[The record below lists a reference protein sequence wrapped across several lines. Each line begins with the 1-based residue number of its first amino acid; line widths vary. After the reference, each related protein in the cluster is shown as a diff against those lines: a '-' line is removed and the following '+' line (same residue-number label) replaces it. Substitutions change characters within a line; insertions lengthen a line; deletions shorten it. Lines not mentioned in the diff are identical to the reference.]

1 MHSSADQTPADRPTH
16 LATVAL
22 EDYYQ
27 VGAFNELVQRGE
39 WYRFESRLEH
49 GTRRALELLAAHN
62 VRATFFVLG
71 WVAEQFPELVRT
83 VAEAGHEIAS
93 KGYYHRHI
101 HQMSPEEFRDDLQR
115 AEGALRASTGRQ
127 VLGYR
132 VAGDWLRPEDH
143 WVLDAL
149 VANGYRYDSSL
160 APRMGQYAHEPWRR
174 FAHEHRT
181 ADGQLWEF
189 PISSASLF
197 GQALPIGGGN
207 YLRQL
212 PSWLVRGGARR
223 WMSAGR
229 SPFVLYFHT
238 WELDVEQPRIA
249 AARAHQRVR
258 HYRNLDR
265 MESRLSW
272 FLSRWRFGT
281 VAAHLGLEPATV
293 GVPAAASTVAATLE
307 PAAPSTRS
315 DKRTPVTVV
324 VPCHNEE
331 LILPYLANT
340 LRSVEQQ
347 LESHYRLEFVFVDD
361 GSTDGTLLAMRR
373 LFGDRPHYRIEALA
387 HNGGVAAAI
396 THGIQCAST
405 EIVCSIDCDC
415 TYDPHELLRMIPLLD
430 ANTQMVVASPYHPMG
445 AVLNVPRWRLALSH
459 NLSRLYRLV
468 LHNRLH
474 TYTSCFRVYRRSA
487 VAGVR
492 LDRGGFLGVTEL
504 LCRLDLA
511 GAQVV
516 EYPATLNVRMLGR
529 SKLRVLRIIGGHLV
543 LLARVALTR
552 LRGRS
557 AWTSPTPR

>member
-1 MHSSADQTPADRPTH
+1 MIPRPERALKEAPAH

-27 VGAFNELVQRGE
+27 VGAFNELVQRRE
-39 WYRFESRLEH
+39 WYRFESRLEQ
-49 GTRRALELLAAHN
+49 GTLRTLDLLAAHD

-71 WVAEQFPELVRT
+71 WVAEQFPELVRR
-83 VAEAGHEIAS
+83 VADAGHEIAS
-93 KGYYHRHI
+93 KGFYHRHI

-115 AEGALRASTGRQ
+115 AEAAIRDATGRQ

-149 VANGYRYDSSL
+149 VAAGYRYDSSI
-160 APRMGQYAHEPWRR
+160 APRFRHYAHEPWRR

-189 PISSASLF
+189 PISSRNIL
-197 GQALPIGGGN
+197 GQVVPIGGGN

-212 PSWLVRGGARR
+212 PSWLVRGGAKR
-223 WMSAGR
+223 WMSGGHG
-229 SPFVLYFHT
+229 PFVLYFHT
-238 WELDVEQPRIA
+238 WELDPEQPRIS
-249 AARAHQRVR
+249 AARAHQRLR
-258 HYRNLDR
+258 HYRNLDQ
-265 MESRLSW
+265 MQKRLAW
-272 FLSRWRFGT
+272 FLSRWHFGT
-281 VAAHLGLEPATV
+281 VAEHLGIEQESSTPMPAPSRESV
-293 GVPAAASTVAATLE
+293 VLAEAAATPDT
-307 PAAPSTRS
+307 
-315 DKRTPVTVV
+315 RTPVTVV

-340 LRSVEQQ
+340 LRSFEAA
-347 LESHYRLEFVFVDD
+347 LAPRYRLQFVFVDD
-361 GSTDGTLLAMRR
+361 GSTDGTLAAMRK
-373 LFGDRPHYRIEALA
+373 LFGGRPGYRIETLA

-396 THGIQCAST
+396 MHGIKCAET
-405 EIVCSIDCDC
+405 EVVCSIDCDC

-430 ANTQMVVASPYHPMG
+430 VDTQLVVASPYHPLG

-459 NLSRLYRLV
+459 NLSRLYRQV
-468 LHNRLH
+468 LHNKLH

-487 VAGVR
+487 VAGLS

-504 LCRLDLA
+504 LCRLDIA

-543 LLARVALTR
+543 LLAHVAFAR
-552 LRGRS
+552 LRGRQ
-557 AWTSPTPR
+557 AWPSPADR